1 MEKIR
6 QELKM
11 LIQEHP
17 SLSAGEILRKLN
29 GRGWQIERGNE
40 KMQPLLES
48 TPGWVLLLNQTFNS
62 KQPIAKETH
71 RQLIATG
78 QYKQVADVLSGAAI
92 RRIKELSNSVLKDNG
107 HPPVSINRLSSADQI
122 SMEKVLISVSKTVLD
137 ACERDTK
144 YTKKGMFTLLMNRC
158 ILRRTYSPDEW
169 SEDYKNGN
177 NQHWHQDSNAAF
189 NSRPML
195 TIWVPLD
202 HGAGTTRPGLEI
214 SDIAIDGFS
223 TQFGDSTE
231 ILDEVM
237 MSYGVD
243 GGQCTVPSVPLGSCL
258 AFNGMTFHRT
268 YMSDGMNGERDV
280 LLIRLC
286 KTSDA
291 MFFPGERA
299 YDLSI

>member
-17 SLSAGEILRKLN
+17 SLSAGEILKKLN
-29 GRGWQIERGNE
+29 GRGWQIETGNE
-40 KMQPLLES
+40 RLQPLLET
-48 TPGWVLLLNQTFNS
+48 TPGWVLLLNQSFNN
-62 KQPIAKETH
+62 KQPITKEH
-71 RQLIATG
+71 HKQLVTTG
-78 QYKQVADVLSGAAI
+78 QYKQIADVLNGEAI
-92 RRIKELSNSVLKDNG
+92 QRIKELSNSVLNKHG
-107 HPPVSINRLSSADQI
+107 HPPVSINRLNDADRIKMEEILI
-122 SMEKVLISVSKTVLD
+122 SIGRKVLDQCNKDVKSEK
-137 ACERDTK
+137 R
-144 YTKKGMFTLLMNRC
+144 GQFTLLMNRC

-169 SEDYKNGN
+169 SEDYRNSN

-189 NSRPML
+189 NNRPML

-202 HGAGTTRPGLEI
+202 DGAGTTKPGLEI
-214 SDIAIDGFS
+214 SDVTIDGFS

-231 ILDEVM
+231 IIDEVM
-237 MSYGVD
+237 MSYGID
-243 GGQCTVPSVPLGSCL
+243 EGQCTVPSVPLGSCI

-268 YMSDGMNGERDV
+268 YMHDGMHGARDV

-286 KTSDA
+286 RTSDA
-291 MFFPGERA
+291 KFFPGERA